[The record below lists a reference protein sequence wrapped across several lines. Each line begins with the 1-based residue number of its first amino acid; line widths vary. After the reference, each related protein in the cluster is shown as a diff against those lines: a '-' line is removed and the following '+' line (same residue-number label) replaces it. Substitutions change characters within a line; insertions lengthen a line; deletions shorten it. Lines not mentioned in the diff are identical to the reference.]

1 MEQLRMFG
9 TSNQKMPVTAKEYGL
24 MFLLLATSGNPFFT
38 QNLPI
43 VITLVSAFSLYY
55 ILSHYNQK
63 IYHRTFLIF
72 VFFMGYEVLHAI
84 MFHLDY
90 SVTIVKLFLIMLF
103 GFAVVNTLKKRFV
116 PVFIQTMY
124 VISIISFV
132 FTVLVYIPGLGRALY
147 NIAEQLFPLKKD
159 FKNYSTPTLLLY
171 TFLPEF
177 FDGRF
182 TYARNAGIFW
192 ESGAFA
198 VYLNVVLYLHY
209 YTKTIVGYKDLI
221 DKKSVVFVIAILTT
235 ASTMGFLSLI
245 VVLTVYA
252 LQFKSNLKY
261 LFVVLVFL
269 ASALAFNSFDFLGAK
284 ISEQLAVSGVDNNRF
299 GSALMDWHDIMQ
311 RPILGWSRRIE
322 VLFGT
327 TVSSARSHRPN
338 GLTNFLRNYGFLY
351 FTVYFYLVY
360 ASFKSIGTYYK
371 ISRASMAILG
381 VLLLWIV
388 SFSEMIFDEAFF
400 KSLLFLYMVYLPAS
414 VPTVSYVRPK
424 GSITLKQLQSVIGQ
438 NAHE

>member
-1 MEQLRMFG
+1 MEQLRTFG
-9 TSNQKMPVTAKEYGL
+9 INNQQKPVTGKEYGL
-24 MFLLLATSGNPFFT
+24 MFLLLAISGNPFFM
-38 QNLPI
+38 QHLP
-43 VITLVSAFSLYY
+43 VATVLVSAISLYY
-55 ILSHYNQK
+55 VIFHRNQK
-63 IYHRTFLIF
+63 IYHRTLFIFL
-72 VFFMGYEVLHAI
+72 FFMGYEAMHAF

-90 SVTIVKLFLIMLF
+90 SVTILKLFLIMLF
-103 GFAVVNTLKKRFV
+103 GFTVVNSLNKRFV

-124 VISIISFV
+124 IISIISFV
-132 FTVLVYIPGLGRALY
+132 FTVLCYIPGLGRALY
-147 NIAEQLFPLKKD
+147 QLAEQLFPLKKD
-159 FKNYSTPTLLLY
+159 FKNYSTPTLILY

-182 TYARNAGIFW
+182 TYARNAAIFW

-209 YTKTIVGYKDLI
+209 YTKTIVGYKDLF
-221 DKKSVVFVIAILTT
+221 DKKSVVFIIAILST
-235 ASTMGFLSLI
+235 ASTMGFLSLV

-252 LQFKSNLKY
+252 LQFKSKIKY
-261 LFVVLVFL
+261 LFVALVFL
-269 ASALAFNSFDFLGAK
+269 TSALAFYSFDFLGNK
-284 ISEQLAVSGVDNNRF
+284 INEQLAVSGVENNRF
-299 GSALMDWHDIMQ
+299 GSALMDWHDIME

-327 TVSSARSHRPN
+327 TVSSAHSHRPN

-360 ASFKSIGTYYK
+360 ASFKSVGKYYK
-371 ISRASMAILG
+371 ITSVRMAVLG

-400 KSLLFLYMVYLPAS
+400 KSLLFLYLVYLPSKAQ
-414 VPTVSYVRPK
+414 VRNVLPRPK
-424 GSITLKQLQSVIGQ
+424 VITLQRFQTMIQQ